1 MLSPALRTQVVLTL
15 AHAMTNPMNSFFT
28 NNELEELNE
37 VNIEELVSS
46 RLEDLAER
54 VAFHAFRGDWETVE
68 VLKAEGLELAEAAD
82 SGFNFFYV
90 NDLTNH

>member
-1 MLSPALRTQVVLTL
+1 
-15 AHAMTNPMNSFFT
+15 MTNPMNSFFT

-37 VNIEELVSS
+37 VKIEELVSS

-68 VLKAEGLELAEAAD
+68 VLKAEGLELAEAYD
-82 SGFNFFYV
+82 EGFNFFYV